1 MPTVSIVMPA
11 YNRERFIP
19 AAIGSILRQTC
30 TDFEL
35 IIWDDGS
42 TDRTIEA
49 ARKAAGNDPRVRV
62 VGGAHAGISGAINSG
77 AKLATG
83 KYLGTVDSD
92 DALMPTALAETARY
106 LDEHPD
112 VAMVYTD
119 YLAMDE
125 AGNVKGLGNRTK
137 IPYSKDRLL
146 IDFMTFHFRLMRRE
160 WFERLG
166 GFDVSMDAAEDYDFC
181 LRLSEQAEIRHL
193 PQPLY
198 LYRVHGNSISTSNR
212 LHQIMLAREAIARA
226 LERRGMSRQFEVD
239 VELIGRF
246 RLKKKPDQPA

>member
-1 MPTVSIVMPA
+1 MPA

-19 AAIGSILRQTC
+19 AAIGSVLRQTYG
-30 TDFEL
+30 DFEL
-35 IIWDDGS
+35 IVWDDGS
-42 TDRTIEA
+42 TDGTIEA
-49 ARKAAGNDPRVRV
+49 ARSAAGDDPRVRIFA
-62 VGGAHAGISGAINSG
+62 GEHAGISGAINSG
-77 AKLATG
+77 AKLAAG
-83 KYLGTVDSD
+83 KYFGTVDSD
-92 DALMPTALAETARY
+92 DALMPTALAEATRY

-125 AGNVKGLGNRTK
+125 GGNVKGAGNRTK

-166 GFDVSMDAAEDYDFC
+166 GFDAAMDAAEDYDFC

-193 PQPLY
+193 AQPLY
-198 LYRVHGNSISTSNR
+198 LYRVHANSVSTSNR
-212 LHQIMLAREAIARA
+212 LHQIMLAKDAIARA
-226 LERRGMSRQFEVD
+226 LERRGMSREFEVD
-239 VELIGRF
+239 VELVGKF
-246 RLKKKPDQPA
+246 RLRKR